1 VAVRLFETSIYLLGH
16 FICGITFYNFLC
28 ILNYVLHFYCSEF
41 CSIVRKIFIY
51 TAEEVKKLSPKIGLP
66 INEEVKPSKMD
77 SEAVVNPEDQSSIVG
92 SGC

>member
-1 VAVRLFETSIYLLGH
+1 
-16 FICGITFYNFLC
+16 
-28 ILNYVLHFYCSEF
+28 
-41 CSIVRKIFIY
+41 VRKIFIY

-77 SEAVVNPEDQSSIVG
+77 SEAVVNPDDQSSIVG

>member
-1 VAVRLFETSIYLLGH
+1 MASH
-16 FICGITFYNFLC
+16 FTTLC
-28 ILNYVLHFYCSEF
+28 ILNYVLLFYCSEF

-66 INEEVKPSKMD
+66 ISEEVKPSKMD
-77 SEAVVNPEDQSSIVG
+77 SEAIVNPEDQSSIVG